1 MATEMWSL
9 GFYMSRGRLAL
20 LLLGLIPLLIRLS
33 YHAGFE
39 PTFDWQNDV
48 VDAFVVI
55 AVGFFSGGA
64 LLFLFGILT
73 FDMSLDAVIGMVSL
87 QSVPASIGAMLSQS
101 QLGKSDASVEQSK
114 PTGYWDELFIMLA
127 GALFIAFN
135 VAPTEE
141 MIVIAYQLTEWH
153 AIALMVISLILM
165 HAFVYAVEFRGQS
178 DLPEGTPQWSVFLRF
193 TIVGYVI
200 ALLISAYVLWTFGRT
215 DGLGVHE
222 QLMVYLVLGFPS
234 AVGAAA
240 ARLIL

>member
-1 MATEMWSL
+1 LFCLPLVMTTEMWSL

-127 GALFIAFN
+127 GALF
-135 VAPTEE
+135 
-141 MIVIAYQLTEWH
+141 M
-153 AIALMVISLILM
+153 
-165 HAFVYAVEFRGQS
+165 
-178 DLPEGTPQWSVFLRF
+178 
-193 TIVGYVI
+193 
-200 ALLISAYVLWTFGRT
+200 
-215 DGLGVHE
+215 
-222 QLMVYLVLGFPS
+222 PS
-234 AVGAAA
+234 M
-240 ARLIL
+240 